1 VEKGV
6 DKSYYQGFD
15 WQHPREFK
23 SENEK
28 DSDYGFCCCPEHAVW
43 MLCNANAMRF
53 GQSMESHDDELP
65 METPENELMRCS
77 RCKVALYCSKQ
88 CQEDHYPNHKK
99 YCRSLAAT
107 RKDKEKIKEIIKKH
121 RTN

>member
-28 DSDYGFCCCPEHAVW
+28 DSDYGFCCSPEHASW
-43 MLCNANAMRF
+43 MEYCYE
-53 GQSMESHDDELP
+53 QSMESHDDELP

-77 RCKVALYCSKQ
+77 RCKVALYCSKE
-88 CQEDHYPNHKK
+88 CQEYHYPNHKK

-107 RKDKEKIKEIIKKH
+107 RKDKEKIKEIIKNH